1 MNDTA
6 GRFANRVQRTTGG
19 HRPYLSAVEEALG
32 GGMDYA
38 QLVKLDGASGEQPD
52 AR

>member
-1 MNDTA
+1 
-6 GRFANRVQRTTGG
+6 
-19 HRPYLSAVEEALG
+19 LG